1 MRIVWDANNLEVQLG
16 FQESRILN
24 LKRINIVR
32 IFDVMIDDGQI
43 GLLSN
48 LVGSND
54 NSSVI

>member
-1 MRIVWDANNLEVQLG
+1 MRIVWDANNLEVRLG
-16 FQESRILN
+16 FRESRVLD

-32 IFDVMIDDGQI
+32 IFDVTIDDGQI

-54 NSSVI
+54 NSGVI